1 MLLQPPSSTRT
12 DTPFPYTTLF
22 RVILKI
28 VADPKAL
35 DADEAEARSLSRLGL
50 VYERMDAAACAALEP
65 SLEPLVPNLAG
76 GIFFPH
82 DESGDACKFS
92 QELAAACRQL
102 GVSFRFGTSV
112 IRILASH
119 QRVAGVETDRGRFE
133 ADHYVLATGCAST
146 ALARAIGIDL
156 PIYPVRSEEH
166 MSELQSLMRISYAV
180 FCLKKK

>member
-1 MLLQPPSSTRT
+1 
-12 DTPFPYTTLF
+12 
-22 RVILKI
+22 
-28 VADPKAL
+28 
-35 DADEAEARSLSRLGL
+35 
-50 VYERMDAAACAALEP
+50 MDAAACAALEP

-133 ADHYVLATGCAST
+133 ADH
-146 ALARAIGIDL
+146 
-156 PIYPVRSEEH
+156 RSEERRGGKECG
-166 MSELQSLMRISYAV
+166 STSQS
-180 FCLKKK
+180 

>member
-1 MLLQPPSSTRT
+1 
-12 DTPFPYTTLF
+12 
-22 RVILKI
+22 
-28 VADPKAL
+28 
-35 DADEAEARSLSRLGL
+35 
-50 VYERMDAAACAALEP
+50 MDAAACAALEP

-102 GVSFRFGTSV
+102 GVSFRLGTSV

-133 ADHYVLATGCAST
+133 QDHYVLAKGCDSPAI
-146 ALARAIGIDL
+146 ARSISLCL
-156 PIYPVRSEEH
+156 PIYQVEGYPVTVPQEGRVRTSVRPVIEWRHDRERG
-166 MSELQSLMRISYAV
+166 SGG
-180 FCLKKK
+180 